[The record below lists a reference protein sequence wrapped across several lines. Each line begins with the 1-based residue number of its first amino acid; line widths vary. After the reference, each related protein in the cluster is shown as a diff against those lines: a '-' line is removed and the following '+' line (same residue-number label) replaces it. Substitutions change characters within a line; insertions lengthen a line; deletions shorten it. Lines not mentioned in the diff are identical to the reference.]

1 MRIVLL
7 GAPGSGKGTQGK
19 LLASKYKIP
28 QISTGDLLRAAVIAG
43 TVLGR
48 QAKAAMDA
56 GQLVSD
62 DIVLGIIDE
71 RLSEAD
77 ADNGFILDG
86 FPRNIPQAESLDRM
100 LEKRGTPLQAAML
113 INVDVEVLIERLT
126 GRRTCE
132 SCGQMYNIYTS
143 PSRLDDRCDKCGG
156 NLRHRADDNEET
168 ISNRLR
174 VYDQQTSPLVS
185 YYREQDKLRTVDG
198 EGEISQIFAEMEKV
212 LSNLPEDVPAAPMA
226 AVVEDIAESDKPAVT
241 IEELQKKVMA
251 HAKAAK
257 TVPAKKVPAEDKK
270 PTEKKAAV
278 AKPAVKKPA
287 KKAVV
292 TKKVAAKAAA
302 AKKATAKKAVVK
314 KKAVAKKKATAK
326 KAVVVKKAATKKKAT
341 AKKAAAKKTTSKK
354 VVVKKKATVKKKAVA
369 KKATAKK
376 ATAKKATAKK
386 ATAKKATAKKA
397 TAKKATAKKATAKKA
412 TAKKAFVKK
421 KTVAKKKATAKKA
434 TKKVVKKGAKK
445 RR

>member
-19 LLASKYKIP
+19 LLATKYKIP

-43 TVLGR
+43 TALGR

-62 DIVLGIIDE
+62 DIVLGIIGE
-71 RLSEAD
+71 RLGEPD
-77 ADNGFILDG
+77 ADKGFILDG
-86 FPRNIPQAESLDRM
+86 FPRNIAQAEALDRM
-100 LEKRGTPLQAAML
+100 LDGLGTPLQAALL

-132 SCGQMYNIYTS
+132 SCGQMYNVYTS

-185 YYREQDKLRTVDG
+185 YYREQGKLRTVDG
-198 EGEISQIFAEMEKV
+198 EGEISEIFAEMEKT
-212 LSNLPEDVPAAPMA
+212 LRNLPAGSPSGGGAPDA
-226 AVVEDIAESDKPAVT
+226 GAAESDKPSVT
-241 IEELQKKVMA
+241 IDDLRKRVMA

-257 TVPAKKVPAEDKK
+257 TPPA
-270 PTEKKAAV
+270 
-278 AKPAVKKPA
+278 KPA
-287 KKAVV
+287 KKEAAAQKSAAEKKPAVMAA
-292 TKKVAAKAAA
+292 AAKPAAAPAAKKKTAKPAAKKKA
-302 AKKATAKKAVVK
+302 AKKATAKKK
-314 KKAVAKKKATAK
+314 TVAKKASAK
-326 KAVVVKKAATKKKAT
+326 
-341 AKKAAAKKTTSKK
+341 KK
-354 VVVKKKATVKKKAVA
+354 VVSK

-386 ATAKKATAKKA
+386 AVARKKPMTKKAAKKKPGTKKA
-397 TAKKATAKKATAKKA
+397 
-412 TAKKAFVKK
+412 
-421 KTVAKKKATAKKA
+421 VAKKKSAAKKKVAARPAAKKKPATKKKVGARRPAAKKKAAKKA
-434 TKKVVKKGAKK
+434 PAKK
-445 RR
+445 RPVKKAAKRAGKKKR